1 MRARTI
7 FVENDHNIMA
17 DTPWYL
23 SQWKLVNYIIK
34 WCNFKCMESNLDHC
48 SFKRSL
54 AVFRIDVIFEENM
67 QHYCDLITK
76 RFNSIKPLLFQL
88 IL

>member
-1 MRARTI
+1 
-7 FVENDHNIMA
+7 
-17 DTPWYL
+17 
-23 SQWKLVNYIIK
+23 
-34 WCNFKCMESNLDHC
+34 MESNLDHC
-48 SFKRSL
+48 CLKRSL